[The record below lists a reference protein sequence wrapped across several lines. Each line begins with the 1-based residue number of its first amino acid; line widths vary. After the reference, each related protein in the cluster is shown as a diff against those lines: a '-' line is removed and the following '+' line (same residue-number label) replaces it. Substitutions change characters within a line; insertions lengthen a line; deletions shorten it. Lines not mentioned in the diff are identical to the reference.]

1 MEEQLIDIIDRPNWK
16 IILYD
21 LVKSNEIDIWNVDL
35 INLTDLYL
43 EKIRN
48 LKEENLIVPA
58 NALLAAAIL
67 LKLKA
72 YSLKLTAAENNEEEL
87 KLLTDD
93 NYVLSN
99 SVDLNTPMRLKE
111 GQVSLDELIDV
122 IDLMMNAPTKKN
134 IERKFKEK
142 KEIEFILPKRTVDF
156 SERSDS
162 LLAEI
167 KENADKYNMVLFS
180 NFTKAEKDPYVI
192 VENYFI
198 PLLFLVQDQ
207 KIDAWQEEFFSE
219 IFIKVL

>member
-1 MEEQLIDIIDRPNWK
+1 MEQLINIIDQPNWK

-48 LKEENLIVPA
+48 LKEENLIIPA

-72 YSLKLTAAENNEEEL
+72 YSLKLTAADNNEEEL

-93 NYVLSN
+93 NYILSN

-122 IDLMMNAPTKKN
+122 IDIMMNAPTKKN
-134 IERKFKEK
+134 VDRKLKEK
-142 KEIEFILPKRTVDF
+142 KEIEFVLPKRTIDF

-167 KENADKYNMVLFS
+167 KDNADKYNMVLFS
-180 NFTKAEKDPYVI
+180 SFTKSEKDPYLI

-198 PLLFLVQDQ
+198 PLLFLVQDK
-207 KIDAWQEEFFSE
+207 KIDAWQEDFFSE
-219 IFIKVL
+219 IFIKIL